1 MKKLALTAIA
11 ILLFSN
17 LTFAQN
23 EFHYQFRPAL
33 PPTTNVLATQ
43 GRLRLE
49 FGGQGYIKMENE
61 ITVFGISIPV
71 SLSTMILATPLLHYL
86 LPVEHISSSS
96 GVFLAGETRT
106 GLSYTA
112 WDNIT
117 LGAAYISSLSFDAQ
131 TTINPD
137 VNTDFDKSCGLFELS
152 GGYHR
157 IMGRY
162 WGFETRTSLGFG
174 RGKYGY
180 TQRYMQDTLTIRECD
195 NRRYGIFNHSLE
207 GGLSVFTPRRRV
219 QLTLLVNAGYT
230 RYYNVRP
237 YTKGFQRSDLNNYEP
252 LHTAIIPKGTVYVD
266 PSLVLSLNA
275 RRVFSFQAHVGYPMG
290 RHEGKK
296 LPRIGF
302 NMSFRILGKGNFER
316 DWSGQHEE
324 L

>member
-1 MKKLALTAIA
+1 MKMNKLALTAIA

-49 FGGQGYIKMENE
+49 FGGQGYIKKENE
-61 ITVFGISIPV
+61 IAVFGISIPV
-71 SLSTMILATPLLHYL
+71 SLSKVNLNPLLHYL
-86 LPVEHISSSS
+86 LPAEHISSSS
-96 GVFLAGETRT
+96 GVFMMGETRS
-106 GLSYTA
+106 GVSYTP

-152 GGYHR
+152 GTYHR
-157 IMGRY
+157 IMGKY
-162 WGFETRTSLGFG
+162 WGFETRTTLGFG
-174 RGKYGY
+174 RGNYRY
-180 TQRYMQDTLTIRECD
+180 TQQYMRDTLTIREYD
-195 NRRYGIFNHSLE
+195 YRRYGLFNHSLE
-207 GGLSVFTPRRRV
+207 GGISVFTPRRRV
-219 QLTLLVNAGYT
+219 QLTLLMNTGYT
-230 RYYNVRP
+230 RYFNSRIDK
-237 YTKGFQRSDLNNYEP
+237 TKDQPEDHEQLA
-252 LHTAIIPKGTVYVD
+252 TAIIPKGTVYMD

-316 DWSGQHEE
+316 N
-324 L
+324 